1 MTNTTINV
9 AIRLREK
16 NMSTET
22 SIRLIHMLRFI
33 PKYPAKRSLQN
44 FKDHLLSLDFEVSDR
59 TIQRDLLKL
68 ERYFPLQC
76 DDRSLPHGWSWLKDA
91 KDNDLAAMDKI
102 EALSLSLAQKFLEEL
117 MPINE
122 YERISNLFDRA
133 NNVLET
139 SEIGKMVRWR
149 DRVRVIPPSQKL
161 IPPKIDQEV
170 KMAIYDALLNGK
182 QITVQYLKASSKRA
196 EKRLVNPLGIVL
208 QGNVNR
214 VVCTMDPDFNVIRHL
229 PLHRFKRVEENEE
242 DSVEPKDFDMDNFIA
257 KQNFGFLRTKDPI
270 NIEIIFDASAGFH
283 LFETPLSENQKINDE
298 KNNKLRVFAT
308 VADTEQLRWWLL
320 SFGEHA
326 EVIKPVSLRNEFKKR
341 VKLISSIYY

>member
-1 MTNTTINV
+1 MNTTINV
-9 AIRLREK
+9 ALRLREK

-161 IPPKIDQEV
+161 IPPKIDQEI

-182 QITVQYLKASSKRA
+182 QITVQYLKASSKDKNKFLIFSGFSKLFNA
-196 EKRLVNPLGIVL
+196 DKTVL
-208 QGNVNR
+208 IISFSFF
-214 VVCTMDPDFNVIRHL
+214 VCN
-229 PLHRFKRVEENEE
+229 
-242 DSVEPKDFDMDNFIA
+242 SSSFI
-257 KQNFGFLRTKDPI
+257 
-270 NIEIIFDASAGFH
+270 
-283 LFETPLSENQKINDE
+283 
-298 KNNKLRVFAT
+298 
-308 VADTEQLRWWLL
+308 
-320 SFGEHA
+320 
-326 EVIKPVSLRNEFKKR
+326 
-341 VKLISSIYY
+341 